1 MRFAIEATSCVKDG
15 NNNTTTYA
23 LVKKL
28 DHIPAFTHWTNK
40 SMKSE
45 ELNEKW
51 RGFTTVLR
59 LEFSVDLPAG
69 SCTSTLELMRGDIGK
84 GEVLVVE
91 FLDVAAFSLEDF
103 GGGLTQLLLLH
114 VDDIS
119 HKQLDR
125 RNYEVREL
133 ERDSLSFVCRDF
145 RLLAPNI

>member
-1 MRFAIEATSCVKDG
+1 
-15 NNNTTTYA
+15 
-23 LVKKL
+23 
-28 DHIPAFTHWTNK
+28 
-40 SMKSE
+40 MKSK
-45 ELNEKW
+45 ELNERW

-59 LEFSVDLPAG
+59 LKFSVDLPSG
-69 SCTSTLELMRGDIGK
+69 SCTLTVELMRGDIGK

-91 FLDVAAFSLEDF
+91 FLDVAALSLKDF

-145 RLLAPNI
+145 RVLATNT

>member
-1 MRFAIEATSCVKDG
+1 
-15 NNNTTTYA
+15 
-23 LVKKL
+23 
-28 DHIPAFTHWTNK
+28 
-40 SMKSE
+40 MKSK

-59 LEFSVDLPAG
+59 LEFSVELPSG
-69 SCTSTLELMRGDIGK
+69 SCTLTLELMRGDIGK

-91 FLDVAAFSLEDF
+91 FLDVAAFSLKEF

-145 RLLAPNI
+145 RVLATNT

>member
-1 MRFAIEATSCVKDG
+1 
-15 NNNTTTYA
+15 
-23 LVKKL
+23 
-28 DHIPAFTHWTNK
+28 
-40 SMKSE
+40 MKSE

>member
-1 MRFAIEATSCVKDG
+1 
-15 NNNTTTYA
+15 
-23 LVKKL
+23 
-28 DHIPAFTHWTNK
+28 
-40 SMKSE
+40 MKSK

-59 LEFSVDLPAG
+59 LEFSVDLPSG
-69 SCTSTLELMRGDIGK
+69 SCTLTLELMRGDIGK

-91 FLDVAAFSLEDF
+91 FLDVAAFSLKDF
-103 GGGLTQLLLLH
+103 GGGFTQLLLLH

-133 ERDSLSFVCRDF
+133 ERESLSFVCRDF
-145 RLLAPNI
+145 RVLATNT